1 MNAVPPRGW
10 AARSSDLRR
19 RLAADPRAMVAL
31 GLSVFLLSITVLA
44 PVIGR
49 YDPLQVRPEDQLLPP
64 GSAHW
69 FGTDR
74 IGFDIYSR
82 VLHAAGVDL
91 FIAISSVLLSI
102 GVGLP
107 IGVVVGYRGGRIDGV
122 VMRMFDVIQAFPV
135 LVLAIAVLATLGRG
149 VLNIILVVGLIG
161 VPTYVRLVRAQVR
174 SLRELA
180 YIEAAR
186 SVGNQPSRIV
196 LRYLVPGTLGTVAVQ
211 AATSC
216 GWAIILT
223 AGLGFLGLG
232 VRIPEPEWGYM
243 ISTGVED
250 LVNGQWWMSVFPGIA
265 IFITVFTFNL
275 VGEVVADAVDPR
287 RRRVR

>member
-1 MNAVPPRGW
+1 
-10 AARSSDLRR
+10 
-19 RLAADPRAMVAL
+19 MVAL

-250 LVNGQWWMSVFPGIA
+250 LINGAWWMSVIPGIA

-275 VGEVVADAVDPR
+275 LGEVLADVVDPR
-287 RRRVR
+287 RRAVR